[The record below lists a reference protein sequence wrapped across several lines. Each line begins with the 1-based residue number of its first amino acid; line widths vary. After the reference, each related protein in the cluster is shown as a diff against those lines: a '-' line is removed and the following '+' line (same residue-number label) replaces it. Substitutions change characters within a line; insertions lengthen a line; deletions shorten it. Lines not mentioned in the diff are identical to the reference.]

1 MLPLPAPQWITSAG
15 KLLELERL
23 CCLPQKNHIFFQ
35 CTVSF
40 SSFVFLSFVLNG
52 TAQMRPG
59 DGVEELILT
68 LLVSD

>member
-1 MLPLPAPQWITSAG
+1 MLPLAAPQWITSAG
-15 KLLELERL
+15 KPLELERL
-23 CCLPQKNHIFFQ
+23 CCLPQKNPIFQ

-40 SSFVFLSFVLNG
+40 SSFVFLGLVLNG

>member
-15 KLLELERL
+15 KPLESERL
-23 CCLPQKNHIFFQ
+23 CCLPQKDHIFFL

-40 SSFVFLSFVLNG
+40 SSFLFLGLVLKG